1 MQNETAI
8 RVAEAQ
14 QGLRAPLDVFDLAVR
29 LEFHGVTDT
38 VARAQFG
45 YRDTVAMAVSNFDHA
60 PAAELVRARKKRNW
74 IGTYLHG
81 VAFAVPVLICAISMF
96 FLGYS
101 LWGGD
106 IDAQVASA
114 VAVGTVSSFLVT
126 GGVVQSMARRCLFFL
141 TTGAAPE
148 AAGACLYWCAIGL
161 LGLAG
166 VGLAGTILNANFG
179 WMPSDLLLIA
189 LAFHGCLGMLWL
201 GCAVLYVLDKS
212 GALGIVTLSGL
223 AAVGV
228 LHRYF
233 GYPLVLTQIAGLLVA
248 IATAAGLS
256 YWFFRKCVGEAKVV
270 YPRLS
275 WARAAYLAGPYFAY
289 GGLYYLFL
297 FIDRLLAW
305 TADTGTMQLPLW
317 FRGDYE
323 VPLDIA
329 LVGFVLQVGCVHPS
343 LLKFQDQLTEL
354 RTQFM
359 VSQAA
364 AFNAA
369 VGREYV
375 RRSSI
380 VLAWGIVA
388 AIPVYLSA
396 WRLGSLQTGTTNII
410 VICALTGYLFLVF
423 GLWNASLLFSLSLP
437 RTVLEAIGAAAIANV
452 GVGYILSR
460 VFSYECAIGGFVI
473 GSFIFA
479 LTSTRGLR
487 DRMQRLDYYHLAA
500 AL

>member
-1 MQNETAI
+1 MQDETAV

-29 LEFHGVTDT
+29 LEFHGVTDA
-38 VARAQFG
+38 VARSQFG
-45 YRDTVAMAVSNFDHA
+45 YHDAVAMAASNFDGGGA
-60 PAAELVRARKKRNW
+60 TEPAGHNKKQNW

-81 VAFAVPVLICAISMF
+81 VAFAAPVLICALSMY

-106 IDAQVASA
+106 IDAQLASA

-148 AAGACLYWCAIGL
+148 AAGACLYWCSIGL
-161 LGLAG
+161 LALLG
-166 VGLAGTILNANFG
+166 VGLSGAILNANFE
-179 WMPSDLLLIA
+179 WMPSNLLLVA

-201 GCAVLYVLDKS
+201 GCAVLYVLDRS
-212 GALGIVTLSGL
+212 AALGIVTLSGL
-223 AAVGV
+223 IAVGT
-228 LHRYF
+228 LHKYF
-233 GYPLVLTQIAGLLVA
+233 GYSLVTTQIVGLLCA
-248 IATAAGLS
+248 IATAGGLS
-256 YWFFRKCVGEAKVV
+256 YRFFRKRLGEAKVV
-270 YPRLS
+270 HTRLS

-289 GGLYYLFL
+289 GVLYYLFL
-297 FIDRLLAW
+297 FVDRLLAW
-305 TADTGTMQLPLW
+305 TAGTGTMQLPLW

-343 LLKFQDQLTEL
+343 LLEFQDQLTGL
-354 RTQFM
+354 RKQFL
-359 VSQAA
+359 VSQAP

-375 RRSSI
+375 RRSSA
-380 VLAWGIVA
+380 VLGWGAITAVLVYSCAWGF
-388 AIPVYLSA
+388 
-396 WRLGSLQTGTTNII
+396 GSLRTATTN
-410 VICALTGYLFLVF
+410 VLVLCALIGYLFLVF
-423 GLWNASLLFSLSLP
+423 GLWNAGLLFSLSLP
-437 RTVLEAIGAAAIANV
+437 RTVLEAIGAATIVNV
-452 GVGYILSR
+452 AVGYILSR
-460 VFSYECAIGGFVI
+460 VFSYECAIGGFVA
-473 GSFIFA
+473 GAFVFA
-479 LTSTRGLR
+479 LASTRGLR